1 MKTIFKVKML
11 NKIQKI
17 SSRRKFLITAISSF
31 AGAIALS
38 TFNPL
43 GILRKNSISK
53 PNSDYGD
60 SIFKPRD

>member
-1 MKTIFKVKML
+1 MQTIFKIKML

-17 SSRRKFLITAISSF
+17 SSRRKFLIAIISSL

-38 TFNPL
+38 TFNSL
-43 GILRKNSISK
+43 GIFRKNSISK
-53 PNSDYGD
+53 RNNNYDN